1 MIRLRRVAVLVGL
14 AGLVGAAVVSS
25 GCGGAADAQTP
36 AQGAQSASSSTNALA
51 PDFTASD
58 VDGKTFRLSDH
69 LGKSVVLLDFWS
81 TFCEP
86 CKAEFPHLRALYDE
100 DKSKGLL
107 VVGVAMDGPE
117 TIADVHAFV
126 KRFELDFPVV
136 TDDDSRIAS
145 LYDPKKSMP
154 LSILIARNG
163 HIVVVREG
171 YNPGE
176 EKLVAADVA
185 KELAVPAASAPAPAA
200 PAPAPAA
207 PAP

>member
-1 MIRLRRVAVLVGL
+1 MMRARKVSPLGVL
-14 AGLVGAAVVSS
+14 GAALAL
-25 GCGGAADAQTP
+25 GCGGATPSGQTP
-36 AQGAQSASSSTNALA
+36 AQNSSAAGTNA

-58 VDGKTFRLSDH
+58 VDGKTFHLSDY

-100 DKSKGLL
+100 NKSKGLL

-154 LSILIARNG
+154 LSVLIGRSG
-163 HIVVVREG
+163 KIVVVREG

-185 KELAVPAASAPAPAA
+185 KELAAPAS
-200 PAPAPAA
+200 PAPSQ
-207 PAP
+207 

>member
-1 MIRLRRVAVLVGL
+1 MRALPIVPIAI
-14 AGLVGAAVVSS
+14 VGAAMTLA
-25 GCGGAADAQTP
+25 CGESQDARGA
-36 AQGAQSASSSTNALA
+36 AQSASGTTAGSGTIA
-51 PDFTASD
+51 PDFTAAD

-100 DKSKGLL
+100 QKSKGLL
-107 VVGVAMDGPE
+107 VVGIAMDGPE
-117 TIADVHAFV
+117 TVADVHAFV

-136 TDDDSRIAS
+136 TDPDSRIAS

-154 LSILIARNG
+154 LSVLISRSGRIA
-163 HIVVVREG
+163 VVREG

-185 KELAVPAASAPAPAA
+185 KELEAPAA
-200 PAPAPAA
+200 APPS
-207 PAP
+207 P

>member
-1 MIRLRRVAVLVGL
+1 MRAPAL
-14 AGLVGAAVVSS
+14 AAWLALLGAAPLCSCGEAPANAPGQGSS
-25 GCGGAADAQTP
+25 GGAD
-36 AQGAQSASSSTNALA
+36 NARAGTIA

-58 VDGKTFRLSDH
+58 VEGKTFHLSDH
-69 LGKSVVLLDFWS
+69 LGKDVVLLDFWS

-86 CKAEFPHLRALYDE
+86 CKAEFPHLRALYDQH
-100 DKSKGLL
+100 KSDGLL

-154 LSILIARNG
+154 LSVLIARNG
-163 HIVVVREG
+163 HIAVVREG

-176 EKLVAADVA
+176 EKLVAADVE
-185 KELAVPAASAPAPAA
+185 KELGAARSPASPP
-200 PAPAPAA
+200 
-207 PAP
+207 

>member
-1 MIRLRRVAVLVGL
+1 MRGALVAVLGTVLPALSL
-14 AGLVGAAVVSS
+14 A
-25 GCGGAADAQTP
+25 CGEAHDARGP
-36 AQGAQSASSSTNALA
+36 AQGASSAGTIA

-69 LGKSVVLLDFWS
+69 LGKSVILLDFWS

-100 DKSKGLL
+100 QKAKGLL

-117 TIADVHAFV
+117 TVADVHAFV
-126 KRFELDFPVV
+126 KRFELDFPIV
-136 TDDDSRIAS
+136 TDEDSRIAS

-154 LSILIARNG
+154 LSVLIGRSGRIA
-163 HIVVVREG
+163 VVREG

-185 KELAVPAASAPAPAA
+185 KELGAAASPLAP
-200 PAPAPAA
+200 
-207 PAP
+207 

>member
-1 MIRLRRVAVLVGL
+1 MMPARLVEVLEVLVALGFIG
-14 AGLVGAAVVSS
+14 AGL
-25 GCGGAADAQTP
+25 GCGGAPGAQTP
-36 AQGAQSASSSTNALA
+36 AQSASGAGTIA

-58 VDGKTFRLSDH
+58 IDGKTFRLSDH

-86 CKAEFPHLRALYDE
+86 CKAEFPHLRALYDD

-107 VVGVAMDGPE
+107 IVGVAMDGPE

-154 LSILIARNG
+154 LSVLIARNG

-185 KELAVPAASAPAPAA
+185 KELAAPETPAPS
-200 PAPAPAA
+200 P
-207 PAP
+207 

>member
-1 MIRLRRVAVLVGL
+1 MRPEPLVAVL
-14 AGLVGAAVVSS
+14 GLVGLLDAGLAS
-25 GCGGAADAQTP
+25 GCGGAAGVIDASTP
-36 AQGAQSASSSTNALA
+36 SQNSSAMAGTIA

-86 CKAEFPHLRALYDE
+86 CKAEFPHLQALYDE

-107 VVGVAMDGPE
+107 VVAVAMDGPE

-126 KRFELDFPVV
+126 KRFELNFPIV

-163 HIVVVREG
+163 HIAVVREG

-185 KELAVPAASAPAPAA
+185 KELAAPAIPASS
-200 PAPAPAA
+200 P
-207 PAP
+207 

>member
-1 MIRLRRVAVLVGL
+1 MIRFPGFTVLGIFAAASVPGW
-14 AGLVGAAVVSS
+14 AGAS
-25 GCGGAADAQTP
+25 DASAP
-36 AQGAQSASSSTNALA
+36 AQGAVAASAVA

-86 CKAEFPHLRALYDE
+86 CKAEFPHLQALYHDN
-100 DKSKGLL
+100 KSKGFL
-107 VVGVAMDGPE
+107 VIGVAMDGPE

-154 LSILIARNG
+154 LSVLISRNG
-163 HIVVVREG
+163 HIAVVREG
-171 YNPGE
+171 ENPGE

-185 KELAVPAASAPAPAA
+185 KELAAPAA
-200 PAPAPAA
+200 PAPTP
-207 PAP
+207 

>member
-1 MIRLRRVAVLVGL
+1 MIRSLFVALFGI
-14 AGLVGAAVVSS
+14 AGAGIAS
-25 GCGGAADAQTP
+25 GCGGASDTGAPAQTSV
-36 AQGAQSASSSTNALA
+36 AAGTIA
-51 PDFTASD
+51 PDFTAAG
-58 VDGKTFRLSDH
+58 VDGKTFHLSDH

-154 LSILIARNG
+154 LSVLISRSG
-163 HIVVVREG
+163 HIVTVREG

-176 EKLVAADVA
+176 EKLVAADVE
-185 KELAVPAASAPAPAA
+185 KELAPAGVVAPATTAPVAPT
-200 PAPAPAA
+200 PAP
-207 PAP
+207 